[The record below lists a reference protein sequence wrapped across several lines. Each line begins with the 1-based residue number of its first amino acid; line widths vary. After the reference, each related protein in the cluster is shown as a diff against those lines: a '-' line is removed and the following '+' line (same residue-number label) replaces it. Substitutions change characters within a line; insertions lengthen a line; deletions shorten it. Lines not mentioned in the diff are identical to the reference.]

1 MRAALNVWVPVI
13 LVITS
18 LATTVK
24 RYLMKFTQITG
35 SFLSCALLFSN
46 AHAADD
52 MLLLQLATCQESW
65 TEWGKSSP
73 KVDDFRNFFSADF
86 KRKDRDASFAPIK
99 PLSMLG
105 HSVREV
111 YPESVGMGVGFSVVV
126 DAEFDKVKA
135 SLEKQVGKSI
145 AECSKEGDSRTCGHT
160 FSEKK
165 TLMLMEG
172 GRGKNAKTLFG
183 CYYFYAK

>member
-1 MRAALNVWVPVI
+1 MKIER
-13 LVITS
+13 
-18 LATTVK
+18 TV
-24 RYLMKFTQITG
+24 G
-35 SFLSCALLFSN
+35 SFLLCVLLFSN

-65 TEWGKSSP
+65 TDWGKSSP
-73 KVDDFRNFFSADF
+73 KIDDFRKIFSTDF
-86 KRKDRDASFAPIK
+86 ERKDREASFAPIK
-99 PLSMLG
+99 PFSMLG

-126 DAEFDKVKA
+126 DAEFDKFKA
-135 SLEKQVGKSI
+135 SLEKQVGTSI
-145 AECSKEGDSRTCGHT
+145 AECSKEGDSRTCEHT

-165 TLMLMEG
+165 TLMVMEG